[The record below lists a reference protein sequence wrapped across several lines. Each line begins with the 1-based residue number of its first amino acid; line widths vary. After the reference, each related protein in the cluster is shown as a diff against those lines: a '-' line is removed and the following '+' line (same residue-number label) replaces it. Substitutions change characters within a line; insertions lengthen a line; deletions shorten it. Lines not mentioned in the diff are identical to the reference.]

1 MNTPACVM
9 VTGASRGIGRACC
22 DLLASHD
29 IHTVSLSRTPPACI
43 PDTETHYPID
53 LGDLPATMAL
63 VRTILK
69 THLIDGVV
77 CNAGRGDIGS
87 LENFSA
93 QQIHQS
99 ILFNLI
105 SPLSLVR
112 ECLPHL
118 RSRSRS
124 NIVFIGSTSA
134 LQGARYGT
142 VYSAAKFG
150 LRGVAQALTHEVAS
164 ANCHVG
170 IVNPGSVSTDFFNE
184 LDFEPGPEPSHSLQA
199 NDVAHSVLQLL
210 RSPDNAVVSEIN
222 VQPRQHVIRKRPAAN
237 SAQDDPERNN

>member
-1 MNTPACVM
+1 MHTPEYVL

-22 DLLASHD
+22 DLLAQHD
-29 IHTVSLSRTPPACI
+29 IKTVSLSRTSPALI
-43 PDTETHYPID
+43 PDSETHYQID
-53 LGDLPATMAL
+53 LGDLPASI
-63 VRTILK
+63 VCIRQILK
-69 THLIDGVV
+69 RHPLDAII

-87 LENFSA
+87 LENFSS

-112 ECLPHL
+112 ECLPQL
-118 RSRSRS
+118 RARKRS

-134 LQGARYGT
+134 LQGGRYGS

-150 LRGVAQALTHEVAS
+150 IRGIAQSLSHEVAN

-170 IVNPGSVSTDFFNE
+170 IINPGSVRTGFFDT
-184 LDFEPGPEPSHSLQA
+184 LDFEPGPEPSHALMA
-199 NDVAHSVLQLL
+199 EDVALSVLQML
-210 RSPDNAVVSEIN
+210 RSPDNAVVGEVNI
-222 VQPRQHVIRKRPAAN
+222 QPRQHVFRKRA
-237 SAQDDPERNN
+237 PESDTR